1 MTYSNVSFDLVC
13 QKRAT
18 YWHFHLTLKHLYLAQ
33 TTLRALNSLF
43 CKPNDPLCK
52 IDFINLDRR
61 ALILADVL
69 FTLYSLELRT
79 VIMQE
84 EGSFPASPSK
94 ANFSSMHLQCAYRDL
109 DYPASS
115 ISCTGHRWNY
125 PLNTIKEVIKA
136 FIVLD
141 RLMVL
146 IFGVRTLP
154 AHTNVRWNVPI
165 LPDINITGK

>member
-1 MTYSNVSFDLVC
+1 MT
-13 QKRAT
+13 Q
-18 YWHFHLTLKHLYLAQ
+18 KHLYLAQ
-33 TTLRALNSLF
+33 SAKRALHTLF
-43 CKPNDPLCK
+43 CKYNDPLCK

-69 FTLYSLELRT
+69 FTFYSLELRT

-84 EGSFPASPSK
+84 EGSFPAPPPRPT
-94 ANFSSMHLQCAYRDL
+94 FPSMHPQCSYRDL

-125 PLNTIKEVIKA
+125 PLNTIKEVIKP

-146 IFGVRTLP
+146 IFVVRTLP
-154 AHTNVRWNVPI
+154 AHSDVRWNVPI